1 MEFRARQKWIKL
13 SPQKARLVANVV
25 RGLEV
30 QEAIDAL
37 KFMPQKAALHIGK
50 AVRSA
55 LANAREYKGDEK
67 PDVDRLFLKSVVV
80 DGGPTLKRVK
90 ARAYGRAHQIRR
102 RTSHIFVVLAERSE
116 EEAAR
121 ARARGEGRRKA
132 APREGEARAPEGPA
146 EAGAEGARAKPAKP
160 KRPRFLGFKK
170 KEDRYGA
177 KVKGAGEGKEKVPA
191 EHRKT
196 ERGTKGGRKKR

>member
-13 SPQKARLVANVV
+13 SPQKARLVANAV
-25 RGLEV
+25 RGLDV
-30 QEAIDAL
+30 QEAIDVL
-37 KFMPQKAALHIGK
+37 KFMPQKAALQISK

-67 PDVDRLFLKSVVV
+67 PDVDKLFLKSVVV

-90 ARAYGRAHQIRR
+90 PRAYGRAHRIRR

-116 EEAAR
+116 EELAR
-121 ARARGEGRRKA
+121 ARARGEGRRKV
-132 APREGEARAPEGPA
+132 APPKAENGGPEGPA
-146 EAGAEGARAKPAKP
+146 EAGAEEARARPAKP

>member
-1 MEFRARQKWIKL
+1 M
-13 SPQKARLVANVV
+13 VANAV
-25 RGLEV
+25 RGLDV
-30 QEAIDAL
+30 QDAVDVL

-55 LANAREYKGDEK
+55 LANAREYRGDEK
-67 PDVDRLFLKSVVV
+67 PDVDKLFLKSVVV

-90 ARAYGRAHQIRR
+90 PRAYGRAHRIRR
-102 RTSHIFVVLAERSE
+102 RTSHVVVVLAERSDE
-116 EEAAR
+116 ELAR
-121 ARARGEGRRKA
+121 ARARGEGRRKV
-132 APREGEARAPEGPA
+132 APSKAEDAGPEGPA
-146 EAGAEGARAKPAKP
+146 EAGAEEPRARPAKP

-177 KVKGAGEGKEKVPA
+177 KVKGAGEGKEKAPA